1 MALRKELKSDKG
13 ITATYH
19 RIGSVVKNHNK
30 IEVTVKSYADETYRD
45 KEKKLI
51 ELSEQKDA
59 LIYELSQL
67 TVTPEENAEKIA
79 EVEEKLEKYN
89 KLSQTSDFSIFST
102 TTQIPYGLDENVS
115 FADIYK
121 YLSES
126 DPVFSGAD
134 LAE

>member
-45 KEKKLI
+45 KEKELL
-51 ELSEQKDA
+51 ELSEQRDD
-59 LIYELSQL
+59 LIYVLSQL
-67 TVTPEENAEKIA
+67 TVDPEKHADEIA
-79 EVEEKLEKYN
+79 ALEEKLEKCN
-89 KLSQTSDFSIFST
+89 TLARTNDFSIFST
-102 TTQIPYGLDENVS
+102 SVIVPYEMEENVS
-115 FADIYK
+115 FSDIYK

>member
-1 MALRKELKSDKG
+1 M
-13 ITATYH
+13 
-19 RIGSVVKNHNK
+19 
-30 IEVTVKSYADETYRD
+30 
-45 KEKKLI
+45 
-51 ELSEQKDA
+51 
-59 LIYELSQL
+59 IYELSQL

-102 TTQIPYGLDENVS
+102 TTQMPYDLDENVS
-115 FADIYK
+115 FSDIYK

-134 LAE
+134 FME